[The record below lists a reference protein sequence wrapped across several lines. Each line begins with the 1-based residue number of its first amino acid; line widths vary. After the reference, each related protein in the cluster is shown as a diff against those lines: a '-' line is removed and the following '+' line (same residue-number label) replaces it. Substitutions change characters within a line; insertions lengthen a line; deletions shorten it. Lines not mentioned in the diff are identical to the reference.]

1 MLYDAKQMEK
11 HLTKITS
18 RWDELNDTA
27 LFEIRCLKEN
37 NQPQTKKFTPN
48 EIGKAV
54 EFATLY
60 NKREYNCYTTINPIQ
75 KYANGVSAK
84 DKDIIAAFYCFAD
97 GDTEE
102 AGKSIKNFKE
112 CQYNFAVTTGKSPY
126 FRPHIY
132 YELDEPCFD
141 LDKWTTLQRGIAK
154 TLDTDI
160 VVCNPSRI
168 MRLGGSVNYPTEKK
182 KQIGRVTEL
191 STIKTSYK
199 DVRPKFKISTLE
211 NIFNKDVQVF
221 EFKVDI
227 PEYHSNSLDEQ
238 NTLSNIMSG
247 VNWHDNMIKI
257 VASYVAKGRS
267 DQEIFLLLRGITQPG
282 YSQNETDKEVQKAI
296 DGARQKGFTAIDK
309 PQLPVKK
316 PSTKATFFSEWDA
329 FNPLHLPKRQFLYS
343 NHYIKKYCSLTVSPG
358 GLGKSTLV
366 LTEAIA
372 ICTGRNLLGDKP
384 HESVNVFYFNSE
396 DDLDEIQRRT
406 FATCQHY
413 GIDKAELDG
422 KLYIE
427 SGRSR
432 ELLLAVGNDGIIN
445 EPDFEYLEQRC
456 KENHIGLL
464 ILDPLQN
471 MHTAMETN
479 EVFRNLGKRL
489 SQLADDCNMSVEI
502 IHHTRKISANS
513 EATVENSRGGI
524 SLVAAVRSARLLNTM
539 SRTESENIGLE
550 TNIDHFKIEPAG
562 KNNLT
567 RSLEKALWYQR
578 SAVQLENGDWVAI
591 VKKYNI
597 PSAFD
602 NISNSRIRDLYYS
615 IKDTKINLMRS
626 PLATRTEH
634 KMSIH
639 EFIGDFLQMDLEA
652 VQTKSITKRIVK
664 TWLDSKTLKE
674 KTVDINTIDP
684 NNYKKISTK
693 IIVAGDVIPAV
704 EI

>member
-1 MLYDAKQMEK
+1 
-11 HLTKITS
+11 
-18 RWDELNDTA
+18 
-27 LFEIRCLKEN
+27 
-37 NQPQTKKFTPN
+37 
-48 EIGKAV
+48 
-54 EFATLY
+54 
-60 NKREYNCYTTINPIQ
+60 
-75 KYANGVSAK
+75 
-84 DKDIIAAFYCFAD
+84 
-97 GDTEE
+97 
-102 AGKSIKNFKE
+102 
-112 CQYNFAVTTGKSPY
+112 
-126 FRPHIY
+126 
-132 YELDEPCFD
+132 
-141 LDKWTTLQRGIAK
+141 
-154 TLDTDI
+154 
-160 VVCNPSRI
+160 
-168 MRLGGSVNYPTEKK
+168 
-182 KQIGRVTEL
+182 
-191 STIKTSYK
+191 
-199 DVRPKFKISTLE
+199 
-211 NIFNKDVQVF
+211 
-221 EFKVDI
+221 
-227 PEYHSNSLDEQ
+227 
-238 NTLSNIMSG
+238 
-247 VNWHDNMIKI
+247 
-257 VASYVAKGRS
+257 
-267 DQEIFLLLRGITQPG
+267 
-282 YSQNETDKEVQKAI
+282 
-296 DGARQKGFTAIDK
+296 
-309 PQLPVKK
+309 
-316 PSTKATFFSEWDA
+316 
-329 FNPLHLPKRQFLYS
+329 
-343 NHYIKKYCSLTVSPG
+343 
-358 GLGKSTLV
+358 
-366 LTEAIA
+366 
-372 ICTGRNLLGDKP
+372 
-384 HESVNVFYFNSE
+384 VFYFNSE
-396 DDLDEIQRRT
+396 DDLDEIQRRA

-413 GIDKAELDG
+413 DIDKAELDG